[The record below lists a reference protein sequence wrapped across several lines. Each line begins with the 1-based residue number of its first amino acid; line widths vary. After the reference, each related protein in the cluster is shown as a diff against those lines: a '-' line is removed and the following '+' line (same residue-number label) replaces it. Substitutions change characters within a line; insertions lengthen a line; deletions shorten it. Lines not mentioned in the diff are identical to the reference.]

1 MYRPKAEY
9 RAPRPGEVLSFL
21 SRHARKVEAGEGL
34 NIRITPCPTCART
47 KDTTATTVHTQT
59 GLWFCWACQAKGNF
73 FTLTRA
79 FGSPLAEDDRYL
91 EPPELCRQKID
102 KGWREMRTKGF
113 AHQRRPVVDGH
124 YPELLAYLH
133 ARGFSDATL
142 YDWRVSTM
150 GPKALRWPLYARD
163 QAGEWSLCN
172 SRLRVCIDRATAKT
186 TDWFEVTGGET
197 NLLIGNHLLDLAGPK
212 RVIVTEGQCFPPTAE
227 VLTKKG
233 WIQFKDYNGE
243 SMMQVMDNGVGKFVL
258 PKASIVSD
266 FDGEL
271 LRYENQSG
279 YLTET
284 TPDHSIPFIKNN
296 GEWFKR
302 KASEIPANGEKIPR
316 VCDFSGLGLPFS
328 NDQIA
333 LCLAISADGAIDKRK
348 TEGALRY
355 CRLALKRERKIERF
369 IGLLERLDIDFTTS
383 LDEQDKRFF
392 GFKIPTWV
400 PGRML
405 DWEWLPKLS
414 KDQRNFILDELVH
427 WDGNSVVNRNQTQ
440 YSSKYLDNAQWVQ
453 TLAHTTGR
461 CSSVHKRIKT
471 IDGYDKEYTLYQVN
485 ILHGKKTSSMQK
497 PKWEKIPYVGKVYC
511 VQVPS
516 GFFLVRQEG
525 KISVTGNCDAMTAY
539 EIGLRNVFSLPNGA
553 SHVDV
558 ARMLRYVPDDWEVWI
573 ASDMDKAGDLCAEA
587 FFAALGPDRLARVHM
602 PAKDLNAWHLDLGLT
617 LTPKMIEAA
626 LVGFTRMSTAAKLPL
641 PVSASSHWMDLTKDD
656 EAVRPVAICDTPWPL
671 LTELLDGGLKPS
683 QTTGVLAPSG
693 TGKTTIVTQWG
704 IHAAASKVKT
714 GIITLEGD
722 KTSIASKIK
731 EQIRGYCSPS
741 QMADIS
747 RYLLVSQLNGSSV
760 KWTEVVSEMEVM
772 AQEGCKLIIVD
783 NLDYIMPRTS
793 MNIATQQKIQAYG
806 RIMDIGKE
814 YDIHSL
820 VVWQPLKIEAGQ
832 VVNSGHQK
840 GAAQL
845 FQDADNYL
853 NLNHIDGLARLE
865 IEKCRDIGGK
875 GGQVWLRYEATKR
888 CLFEV
893 AAPSV
898 DSAVDAALPLGS
910 VSKLNFAL
918 ARSDKDDGEIQAL
931 PMT

>member
-21 SRHARKVEAGEGL
+21 SLHARKVESSEGL
-34 NIRITPCPTCART
+34 NIRITPCPSCART
-47 KDTTATTVHTQT
+47 KESTATTVNTQT

-172 SRLRVCIDRATAKT
+172 SRLRVCIDRAAAKT
-186 TDWFEVTGGET
+186 SDWFEIQGGET
-197 NLLIGNHLLDLAGPK
+197 NLLLGNHLLDLAGPK
-212 RVIVTEGQCFPPTAE
+212 RVLIAEGQF
-227 VLTKKG
+227 
-233 WIQFKDYNGE
+233 
-243 SMMQVMDNGVGKFVL
+243 
-258 PKASIVSD
+258 
-266 FDGEL
+266 
-271 LRYENQSG
+271 
-279 YLTET
+279 
-284 TPDHSIPFIKNN
+284 
-296 GEWFKR
+296 
-302 KASEIPANGEKIPR
+302 
-316 VCDFSGLGLPFS
+316 
-328 NDQIA
+328 
-333 LCLAISADGAIDKRK
+333 
-348 TEGALRY
+348 
-355 CRLALKRERKIERF
+355 
-369 IGLLERLDIDFTTS
+369 
-383 LDEQDKRFF
+383 
-392 GFKIPTWV
+392 
-400 PGRML
+400 
-405 DWEWLPKLS
+405 
-414 KDQRNFILDELVH
+414 
-427 WDGNSVVNRNQTQ
+427 
-440 YSSKYLDNAQWVQ
+440 
-453 TLAHTTGR
+453 
-461 CSSVHKRIKT
+461 
-471 IDGYDKEYTLYQVN
+471 
-485 ILHGKKTSSMQK
+485 
-497 PKWEKIPYVGKVYC
+497 
-511 VQVPS
+511 
-516 GFFLVRQEG
+516 
-525 KISVTGNCDAMTAY
+525 DAMTAY

-558 ARMLRYVPDDWEVWI
+558 ARMLRYIPDDWEVWI

-602 PAKDLNAWHLDLGLT
+602 PAKDLNAWHSDLGLT

-626 LVGFTRMSTAAKLPL
+626 LVGFTRMSTAAKTHA
-641 PVSASSHWMDLTKDD
+641 PVAANSHWMDLTKDD

-704 IHAAASKVKT
+704 IHAAASQVKT

-741 QMADIS
+741 QMAEIS

-760 KWTEVVSEMEVM
+760 KWTEVIAEMEIM

-893 AAPSV
+893 AAPPV

-910 VSKLNFAL
+910 VSKLNFSL
-918 ARSDKDDGEIQAL
+918 ARSNEDGSEPQAL
-931 PMT
+931 SML